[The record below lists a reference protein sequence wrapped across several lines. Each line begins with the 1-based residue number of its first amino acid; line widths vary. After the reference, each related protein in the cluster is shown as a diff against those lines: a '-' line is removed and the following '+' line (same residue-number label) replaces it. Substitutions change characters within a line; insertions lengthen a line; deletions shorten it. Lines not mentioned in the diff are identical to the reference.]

1 MTARAAFDTRV
12 RGTPDA
18 SWRRAMD
25 EVPTWEPTTSRL
37 VVVAPHPDD
46 ETLGAGGL
54 IASWRARDRAVIL
67 ISVSDGEAARPEL
80 PDLAAMRRAELTA
93 ALAELGVGPSAVRH
107 LGLPDGDLARWEPL
121 IESTVLSLI
130 PRDAT
135 LVAPRVGD
143 GHPDHDAVG
152 RACARAAERAGA
164 PLARYPIWSWFN
176 DDVSSLEEFALGR
189 FPLSSEVEERK
200 RRAIARFDSQLSDAH
215 GEPIVPPHVL
225 QYFLRDYEIFLL

>member
-1 MTARAAFDTRV
+1 MTAGFDTRLG
-12 RGTPDA
+12 GTPEA

-25 EVPTWEPTTSRL
+25 DAPAWEPTTRRL

-54 IASWRARDRAVIL
+54 IAAWRARDREVVV
-67 ISVSDGEAARPEL
+67 ISVSDGEAARPEM
-80 PDLAAMRRAELTA
+80 PDLAATRRGELTA

-107 LGLPDGDLARWEPL
+107 LGLPDGALAGSEPL

-130 PRDAT
+130 LHDAT

-152 RACARAAERAGA
+152 RACARAAHIASV

-176 DDVSSLEEFALGR
+176 DDVSSFEEFTLGR
-189 FPLSSEVEERK
+189 FVLSPEATAQK
-200 RRAIARFDSQLSDAH
+200 RRAISRFDSQLSDAH
-215 GEPIVPPHVL
+215 GEPIVPPHVV
-225 QYFLRDYEIFLL
+225 QYFLRDYEVFLL